1 MIEQFLGKATSI
13 IVAGAQEQHGLHAGM
28 TKRGAFHGSLEARTR
43 TGIKTVYM
51 EVETEFR
58 PRE

>member
-13 IVAGAQEQHGLHAGM
+13 IVAGAQEQHGLHAGLV
-28 TKRGAFHGSLEARTR
+28 KRGAFHGALEVHMR
-43 TGIKTVYM
+43 TGIETVYT
-51 EVETEFR
+51 EVETGFM